1 MKAKLLAYTFRT
13 LLCIL
18 ILVLMLFTGCCDG
31 KCRKAEDVW
40 KDKFEKKGAQD

>member
-1 MKAKLLAYTFRT
+1 MKAKLLAHTFRT
-13 LLCIL
+13 LFCIF
-18 ILVLMLFTGCCDG
+18 ILTSTLFAGCCDG